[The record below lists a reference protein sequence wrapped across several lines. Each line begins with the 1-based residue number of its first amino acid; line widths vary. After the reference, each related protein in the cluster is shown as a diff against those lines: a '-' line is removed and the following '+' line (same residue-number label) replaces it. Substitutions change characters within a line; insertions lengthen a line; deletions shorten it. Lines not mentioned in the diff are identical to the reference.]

1 MPRKERDY
9 EAERKYDGKP
19 EVKARRAARN
29 RARRA
34 YEKEHGVDLPT
45 NVHVDHKRA
54 LSKGG
59 AATDTKNLRAIPAKQ
74 NVSYPRNKDGSMK
87 TVKKK

>member
-1 MPRKERDY
+1 MPRKVRDY
-9 EAERKYDGKP
+9 AKERKYDGKP

-34 YEKEHGVDLPT
+34 FENEHGELPAGVD
-45 NVHVDHKRA
+45 VDHKRA

-59 AATDTKNLRAIPAKQ
+59 SETKLSNLRAVPASK
-74 NVSYPRNKDGSMK
+74 NRSFPR
-87 TVKKK
+87 TKKGAIKG

>member
-1 MPRKERDY
+1 MPAKGRDY
-9 EAERKYDGKP
+9 QAERKYDGKP

-34 YEKEHGVDLPT
+34 YEKANGVDLPT
-45 NVHVDHKRA
+45 DVHVDHKRA

-59 AATDTKNLRAIPAKQ
+59 AATKLKNLRAVPAKK
-74 NVSYPRNKDGSMK
+74 NVSYPRKKDGSMK
-87 TVKKK
+87 